1 MSFPGPGGETRLAP
15 HFWPGARF
23 QSRQLACAGS
33 FPTLGEHLG
42 QPPQTGHVWRA
53 GVLQSVG
60 GGSRSTQLCS
70 CPPSFWPEPLASVL
84 GSSGVGMKK
93 RDARAAVLWVHPSYP
108 SLAFSEGVHL
118 SFDRAPNTDMGS
130 PAQQHSPVW
139 VTPPLA
145 SLSSPPLTSALA
157 AHPCT
162 PELSPFLLSI
172 HSAHGKIS
180 CHPPTPRGTSAVGPC
195 WLVPLVLPGE
205 PLRQG
210 LPSIFFTGELS
221 LPVTCP
227 SRFAAAVAP
236 GRSLGCHPLARQ
248 FNEELSATLY

>member
-1 MSFPGPGGETRLAP
+1 MQG
-15 HFWPGARF
+15 
-23 QSRQLACAGS
+23 
-33 FPTLGEHLG
+33 
-42 QPPQTGHVWRA
+42 
-53 GVLQSVG
+53 
-60 GGSRSTQLCS
+60 
-70 CPPSFWPEPLASVL
+70 
-84 GSSGVGMKK
+84 
-93 RDARAAVLWVHPSYP
+93 LWVHPSFP
-108 SLAFSEGVHL
+108 SLAFSGGVHL

-162 PELSPFLLSI
+162 PELSPFSLSI

-180 CHPPTPRGTSAVGPC
+180 CHPPTPRGTSAVGPR

-205 PLRQG
+205 PLWQG

-248 FNEELSATLY
+248 LNEELSATLY